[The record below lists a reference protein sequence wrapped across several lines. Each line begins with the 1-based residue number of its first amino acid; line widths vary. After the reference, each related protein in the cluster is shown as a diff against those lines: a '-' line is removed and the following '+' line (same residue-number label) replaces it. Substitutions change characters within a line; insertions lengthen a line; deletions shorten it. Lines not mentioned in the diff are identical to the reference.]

1 MASYTTQVKSIC
13 QQYAIEGG
21 ITEDAPID
29 DIVSA
34 ARARIFTADYP
45 MYDGGTKSALETKIL
60 KHYYM
65 REIGVETVGLWKH
78 FLNSRMAEIMPY
90 YVAYARNMVNDFV
103 PENTINITRVLSEI
117 AEEEGSNTG
126 TRGTVSSDTTTH
138 GRATTRT
145 GGESDSGSGSRTP
158 NITTRDRY
166 SETPQNGISS
176 VDNDTYLTNYRNVTE
191 SGTENSTSS
200 NTHTY
205 NNVKDQESGTTGT
218 SGNSTVTDN
227 FADSKTTDR
236 DITETTSGISSM
248 RDFVEIKAKILEL
261 ITNIDI
267 MIIADL
273 KDLFMQI
280 Y

>member
-1 MASYTTQVKSIC
+1 MASYTTQVRSIC
-13 QQYAIEGG
+13 ESYAGRTDSAG
-21 ITEDAPID
+21 YDNID
-29 DIVSA
+29 SVIAA
-34 ARARIFTADYP
+34 ARSHIFTANYP
-45 MYDGGTKSALETKIL
+45 MYEGSTKEALETKIL

-90 YVAYARNMVNDFV
+90 YVAYAKNMVNDLI
-103 PENTINITRVLSEI
+103 PDKTIDITRVLSET

-138 GRATTRT
+138 GRAITRT
-145 GGESDSGSGSRTP
+145 GEESDSGSGSRTP

-166 SETPQNGISS
+166 SDTPQNGISS

-191 SGTENSTSS
+191 SGSENTTNS
-200 NTHTY
+200 NTHTF
-205 NNVKDQESGTTGT
+205 NSVKDQESGTTGT

-227 FADSKTTDR
+227 FANSKTTGR
-236 DITETTSGISSM
+236 DTTETTSGISSM

-261 ITNIDI
+261 ISNIDI
-267 MIIADL
+267 MIISDL
-273 KDLFMQI
+273 KDLFMTI